1 MQSTGKKKEIEKS
14 GVKKGHCNI
23 VKSDIAREKNE

>member
-14 GVKKGHCNI
+14 GVKKGHFNI